1 LTGVA
6 LLVYMLFHVSLGT
19 ALVCAL
25 VFVVAA
31 LTWRLYNI
39 HPTQRPVLI
48 RQLGKGL
55 LIGLV
60 ATAAY
65 DLSRLAIVEIF
76 ALKVWPFEAF
86 RFFGYAIAGEGISRH
101 LAIAVGALYHLGNG
115 VFFSISYC
123 LLLGRQ
129 KWFWGVVW
137 ALGLEVLMFSFY
149 PTFLNLD
156 AVMKEFTIVSLSGHL
171 AYGTVLGV
179 MAKGDR

>member
-1 LTGVA
+1 MPELSELNSRRIQIFMFGIVGMRSLPFMKQSRTIERRQWLTPLLGLAFLLTGVA
-6 LLVYMLFHVSLGT
+6 LLVYILFHVSLGT
-19 ALVCAL
+19 ALACAL

-48 RQLGKGL
+48 RQIGKGL

-60 ATAAY
+60 AAAAY

-86 RFFGYAIAGEGISRH
+86 RFFGYAIAGEDISRH

-123 LLLGRQ
+123 LL
-129 KWFWGVVW
+129 
-137 ALGLEVLMFSFY
+137 
-149 PTFLNLD
+149 
-156 AVMKEFTIVSLSGHL
+156 
-171 AYGTVLGV
+171 
-179 MAKGDR
+179 